1 MTQTDPF
8 YFYTERRLVRLTGRR
23 ARTLTELIAHTEAVS
38 GASIFYHT
46 HHLYLSHHFLKPVFL
61 NDFANWAMDAL
72 QERELGEKLAAID
85 LLEFQAI
92 RPMRDALLDTMKQR
106 ARARRGR
113 MRTCP
118 PGDEFHFC
126 ESQSFIVPTG
136 LVAHS
141 VPELFHLMPH
151 VSNVSLYFHFFEARL
166 RLDRKTNDFSYWL
179 ERQGAA
185 GLADAIDGLD
195 PYVMTLD
202 ELRSRIVAIGTANG
216 GAGHGRTAA

>member
-8 YFYTERRLVRLTGRR
+8 YFSTERRLVRLTGRR
-23 ARTLTELIAHTEAVS
+23 ARTLAELIGHVEQVS
-38 GASIFYHT
+38 GSSIFYHT
-46 HHLYLSHHFLKPVFL
+46 HHLYLSHHFLKPVFF

-92 RPMRDALLDTMKQR
+92 RPMRNALLDIMTQS
-106 ARARRGR
+106 ARARRSR
-113 MRTCP
+113 TRTCP

-136 LVAHS
+136 LVARS
-141 VPELFHLMPH
+141 VPELFQLMPH

-179 ERQGAA
+179 EQQGARDLA
-185 GLADAIDGLD
+185 GAIDRLD
-195 PYVMTLD
+195 PYIMTLD
-202 ELRSRIVAIGTANG
+202 ELRSRIVDIGTAGEG
-216 GAGHGRTAA
+216 GGHGRTSA

>member
-8 YFYTERRLVRLTGRR
+8 NFYTERRLVRLTGRR
-23 ARTLTELIAHTEAVS
+23 ARTLAELIGHVEAVS
-38 GASIFYHT
+38 GSSIFYHT
-46 HHLYLSHHFLKPVFL
+46 HHLYLSHHFLTPVFF

-92 RPMRDALLDTMKQR
+92 RPMRNALLDTMTQ
-106 ARARRGR
+106 AANARRGR
-113 MRTCP
+113 TRACP

-136 LVAHS
+136 LVARS
-141 VPELFHLMPH
+141 VPELFQLMPR
-151 VSNVSLYFHFFEARL
+151 VSNISLYFHFFEARL

-179 ERQGAA
+179 ERHGARD
-185 GLADAIDGLD
+185 LADAIDRLD
-195 PYVMTLD
+195 PYIMTLD
-202 ELRSRIVAIGTANG
+202 ELRSRIVDIGTAGEG
-216 GAGHGRTAA
+216 GGHGRTAA

>member
-8 YFYTERRLVRLTGRR
+8 NFYTERRLVRLTGRR
-23 ARTLTELIAHTEAVS
+23 ARTLADLIGHVEGVS
-38 GASIFYHT
+38 GSSIFYHT
-46 HHLYLSHHFLKPVFL
+46 HHLYLSHHFLKPLFF

-72 QERELGEKLAAID
+72 QERELGEKLGAID

-92 RPMRDALLDTMKQR
+92 RPMRNALLDTMKQS
-106 ARARRGR
+106 ARAQRGR
-113 MRTCP
+113 KRSCP

-136 LVAHS
+136 LVARS
-141 VPELFHLMPH
+141 VPELFEIMPR

-179 ERQGAA
+179 ERQGAPD
-185 GLADAIDGLD
+185 LADAIDGLD
-195 PYVMTLD
+195 PYIMTLD
-202 ELRSRIVAIGTANG
+202 ELRSRIVAVGAANEG
-216 GAGHGRTAA
+216 GGHGRPAA